1 MPPKRQGRRAELLL
15 ASPTAPECLVFA
27 IGLRRI
33 AARAFRRLLP
43 KRIRMLRSVDNL
55 KLTMDLITN
64 CLQDRGKSVANDAS
78 DGAISHLGKV
88 TAIAGEHVLDV
99 YCPCTGVPIVP
110 TVTQLARAYTDCG
123 SAGWPVIKS
132 PTVLRD
138 SDYVPAYD
146 LILLRNANDVEE
158 GWMGFRSSEILRQGL
173 EGGPI
178 VLRARDFRKISALAG
193 VTTPVTL
200 FVPEK
205 QQRPRPNAAPT
216 FSFPPTAFAI
226 KQKPLEIE
234 FVRKKNK
241 TLFLNKVY
249 DISNLRKDMEM
260 L

>member
-43 KRIRMLRSVDNL
+43 KRIRKLRSVAA
-55 KLTMDLITN
+55 
-64 CLQDRGKSVANDAS
+64 V
-78 DGAISHLGKV
+78 
-88 TAIAGEHVLDV
+88 AGEHVLDV
-99 YCPCTGVPIVP
+99 YCPCTG
-110 TVTQLARAYTDCG
+110 
-123 SAGWPVIKS
+123 

-146 LILLRNANDVEE
+146 LILLRNANDIEE

-178 VLRARDFRKISALAG
+178 VLRARGFRKISALTG

-216 FSFPPTAFAI
+216 SSFPPTAFAI

-234 FVRKKNK
+234 FVRKVKRSDRLLGSPLVPAFPYPPLVYRHRDSHRAPR
-241 TLFLNKVY
+241 TSAFRFLSAAGFSANEGR
-249 DISNLRKDMEM
+249 DAHSRTNLLSNRNAREVRKKIEM
-260 L
+260 RVQI